1 MERYEPYYADDTQG
15 VHFEVSVDGAYV
27 QAHVSKHVMTARYR
41 LPAGFRG
48 WVDAYRAHKEEI
60 NACVLRT
67 AKAYGRTIVILQ
79 LKDLERW
86 SLK

>member
-15 VHFEVSVDGAYV
+15 VHFEVGVDGTYV
-27 QAHVSKHVMTARYR
+27 QAHVSKQVMTLRYG
-41 LPAGFRG
+41 LPVGFRE

-60 NACVLRT
+60 NACVVRT
-67 AKAYGRTIVILQ
+67 AKSYGRTIVILQ

-86 SLK
+86 SR